1 MSDPD
6 TGIVKKKKRRK
17 KSKKKSKPA
26 DGDENGDESSEDN
39 ADKNKVFEKENL
51 NILVEVETEMPVRAI

>member
-17 KSKKKSKPA
+17 KSKKKSKSA
-26 DGDENGDESSEDN
+26 DGDENGEESSEDN
-39 ADKNKVFEKENL
+39 TDKNKVFEKENL
-51 NILVEVETEMPVRAI
+51 NILVEVETELPVRAI